1 MWFIS
6 GCAFIPVVFWNLI
19 QWLQSEEDPDEEL
32 HLLLR
37 QERIRG
43 RTGPGGPTTA

>member
-6 GCAFIPVVFWNLI
+6 GCAFVPVVFWNLI
-19 QWLQSEEDPDEEL
+19 RWLQSEEDPDEEL
-32 HLLLR
+32 HRLLR

-43 RTGPGGPTTA
+43 RTVDGGSSPS